1 VRLAGGQDGYRTV
14 MRYGGGVGIGTLI
27 YVIIGAFV
35 AGADNYF
42 DHLGSVGRIV
52 SALLAI
58 LLWPLLLFGIDF
70 SIR

>member
-1 VRLAGGQDGYRTV
+1 VRY
-14 MRYGGGVGIGTLI
+14 GGVGIGTLI

-42 DHLGSVGRIV
+42 DRLGSLGRV
-52 SALLAI
+52 LSALLAI

-70 SIR
+70 RIT

>member
-1 VRLAGGQDGYRTV
+1 

-27 YVIIGAFV
+27 YVIVGAFV

-42 DHLGSVGRIV
+42 DHLGSLGRVV

-58 LLWPLLLFGIDF
+58 ILWPLLLFGIDF